1 MAVIK
6 ISGAVAVLTLKYP
19 CKDTAEGHGLR
30 CHCREGRRTW
40 AATAIKSLSV
50 LTVLLPKGGPRSKC
64 QAHHQPTHLLSS
76 SRRSVRRVRGRNLPC
91 HCWRFRRATELTSR
105 RWVWRRL
112 REFATR
118 RWSCRLWGARHLA
131 NRRGRRR
138 RATVLWSRR
147 SACWPNRPP
156 TSLVTERWSA
166 AWSWTAGAC
175 PATSEP
181 RVTSHTRHQRW
192 EGYF

>member
-19 CKDTAEGHGLR
+19 CRDTAEGHGLR

-50 LTVLLPKGGPRSKC
+50 LTVLLPKGGRSKC

-91 HCWRFRRATELTSR
+91 HCWRFRRATELTR
-105 RWVWRRL
+105 GGCGG
-112 REFATR
+112 A
-118 RWSCRLWGARHLA
+118 WGNSPPGGGAVGYGVRGTSPIGGGGGGVRQYCEA
-131 NRRGRRR
+131 GGRR
-138 RATVLWSRR
+138 
-147 SACWPNRPP
+147 
-156 TSLVTERWSA
+156 
-166 AWSWTAGAC
+166 AGQTGLQ
-175 PATSEP
+175 PAL
-181 RVTSHTRHQRW
+181 
-192 EGYF
+192 